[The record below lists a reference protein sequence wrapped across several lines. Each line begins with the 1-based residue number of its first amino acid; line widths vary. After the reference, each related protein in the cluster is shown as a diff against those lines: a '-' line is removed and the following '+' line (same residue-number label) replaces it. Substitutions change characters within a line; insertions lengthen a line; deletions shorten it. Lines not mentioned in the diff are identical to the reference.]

1 MDRFSLVPVIVV
13 IAVGL
18 MVWYIAAPI
27 VGHHFLD
34 IWSIVEL
41 GIYRWYLYDDSSE
54 SPLRSIAPYILAAG
68 GDLDAQAETT
78 IQKGQRQDIL
88 YGNSV
93 RNVTVTFYI
102 PEGGSRHLENVL
114 SALIKHNVSKAVFF
128 LEDTFAEKHP
138 IMVEALNRLG
148 YVVKPWTNTSEYD
161 RSYPPTTFNN
171 IALADR
177 DILAQN
183 DKIANAITFLET
195 GIHYWNSSIIAFTP
209 RDPPRFQ
216 YSNALMENMLNIRG
230 TIQFTDSNN
239 TDSSN
244 VLDPEY
250 PKKLSMNITERL
262 NHTLSTKFDAVENP
276 ETDLVLTNGSWT
288 LSSLYVRYPDAITVL
303 QGKDDD
309 DDRGEFMMN
318 KTVVLRDDAQLT
330 IANEKLL
337 IRSDPQDVLPR
348 RLGVVGGKVAI
359 INSTVTSWDTERNA
373 PDRNSYHPRPY
384 LVATNGGIMDVIN
397 SSITHLGFPL
407 GGISNVDNARAAL
420 EYRSTGNFTI
430 ANSTIAHNYYGF
442 YTSRAVNFTI
452 TNNKIYANDR
462 YGLDPHTGSGNF
474 VVDSNHI
481 HDNGNQG
488 FICSKYCFNV
498 TVTNNLVEYNTEGI
512 GLHWLTNSSTVQDNV
527 ARYNDKYGIYIDKQC
542 YDNLVVNNTV
552 IGNKNGIGVLDRSY
566 NNTLLHNV
574 IENSEFES
582 IIVDESSTT
591 GGTPNNIKNAM
602 IS

>member
-18 MVWYIAAPI
+18 MVWYVAAPI
-27 VGHHFLD
+27 VSHHFLD
-34 IWSIVEL
+34 IWSNVKL
-41 GIYRWYLYDDSSE
+41 SIYQWYLHDSSE
-54 SPLRSIAPYILAAG
+54 SPLKSIAPYILAEA
-68 GDLDAQAETT
+68 DDSDAQAQMT
-78 IQKGQRQDIL
+78 IQTGQRQDIL

-102 PEGGSRHLENVL
+102 PEDGSKHLEDVL
-114 SALIKHNVSKAVFF
+114 YALLKYNVSKAVFF
-128 LEDTFAEKHP
+128 LEDAFAEKHP
-138 IMVEALNRLG
+138 IMVEGLNRLG
-148 YVVKPWTNTSEYD
+148 YTVRPWTNTSEYD

-171 IALADR
+171 IPLTDR
-177 DILAQN
+177 EILAHN
-183 DKIANAITFLET
+183 DKIAYAVTFLEN
-195 GIHYWNSSIIAFTP
+195 GIHYWNSSTIAFTP
-209 RDPPRFQ
+209 KDPPKFQ
-216 YSNALMENMLNIRG
+216 YSNALMENVLKIRG
-230 TIQFTDSNN
+230 TIQFTDSNK

-250 PKKLSMNITERL
+250 PKKLSMNLTEPL
-262 NHTLSTKFDAVENP
+262 NHTLSTTFDSVANP
-276 ETDLVLTNGSWT
+276 KTDLIVTNGSWT
-288 LSSLYVRYPDAITVL
+288 LSSLHARYPDAMILL
-303 QGKDDD
+303 QGKASNGNGG
-309 DDRGEFMMN
+309 GEFMMN
-318 KTVVLRDDAQLT
+318 NTIILRDDAQLR
-330 IANEKLL
+330 IANERLL

-348 RLGVVGGKVAI
+348 RLEVIGGKI
-359 INSTVTSWDTERNA
+359 SILNSTVTSWDSERNA
-373 PDRNSYHPRPY
+373 PDRNAYHPRPY
-384 LVATNGGIMDVIN
+384 LTARNGGTIDVIN
-397 SSITHLGFPL
+397 SSITYLGFPL
-407 GGISNVDNARAAL
+407 GGISNVDNARAAIQ
-420 EYRSTGNFTI
+420 YRNTGNFTI

-442 YTSRAVNFTI
+442 YTSQTENFTI
-452 TNNKIYANDR
+452 TNNKIYANDW

-488 FICSKYCFNV
+488 FICSKYCFDV

-542 YDNLVVNNTV
+542 YDNLIVNNTV

-574 IENSEFES
+574 IENNRLKP
-582 IIVDESSTT
+582 IVVDESSAA
-591 GGTPNNIKNAM
+591 GGPPNSIENAM